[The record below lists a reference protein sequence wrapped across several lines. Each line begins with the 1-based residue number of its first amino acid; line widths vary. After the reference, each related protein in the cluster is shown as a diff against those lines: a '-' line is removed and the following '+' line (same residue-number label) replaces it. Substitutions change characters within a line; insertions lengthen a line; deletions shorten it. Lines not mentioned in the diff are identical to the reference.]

1 MSSIYKQVLQ
11 KYWGYPDFRPLQE
24 DIIKS
29 VADDGKDT
37 LGLLPTGGGKSI
49 IFQVPALAR
58 EGMAIVVSP
67 LIALMKD
74 QVENLKKRN
83 IPAAAIYTG
92 MSRNEISM
100 TLSKAIKGEYKFL
113 YLSPER
119 LGTEMFLL
127 HLPEMKINLL
137 AIDEAHCISQWG
149 YDFRPSYLK
158 IAEVRKHIPNVPV
171 LALTAT
177 ATPEVVDD
185 IQEKLQFKQKNVFR
199 KSFERKNLIYI
210 VRKTRDK
217 YGQLLKLTKAIQ
229 GTGVVYVR
237 SRKLTQKVADFLKSH
252 GISADFYHAGLD
264 PKEKD
269 RKQDDWK
276 HDRTRI
282 IVSTNAFGMGIDKP
296 DVRFVIHIDLADSL
310 EAYFQEAGRGGRDL
324 NDAYAFLLFD
334 DEDIDKLVASVD
346 KSYPPKERIFAV
358 YEALCNYFKIPV
370 GGGKNQS
377 FEFVLSKFSQNFNFF
392 PLEVYNSLKFLQKQG
407 LIEYTD
413 EVFTRSKINI
423 LLSRKDLYKFQVEN
437 SAYDSFI
444 KFLLRTFPG
453 LFSDYVQIDELW
465 IANKTHTEPKV
476 IIDLLRNLH
485 RLGVLDYSP
494 RKTTPFITFI
504 EERVHPKSFHISEEN
519 YDFLKQNYIKRINAV
534 IDYVTRTDKCRS
546 RLLLEYFGETE
557 TKDCGRCDVCHR
569 KKVQKTKNI
578 VNLQNEIIEMLK
590 DEKLNINELELKI
603 NNKDMDIR
611 HIIRT
616 MIDEKILVLNKQRKL
631 EINKIDETKK

>member
-1 MSSIYKQVLQ
+1 MSIYKDVLQ

-29 VADDGKDT
+29 VADDKKDT

-49 IFQVPALAR
+49 IFQVPALAHK
-58 EGMAIVVSP
+58 GMCIVVSP

-83 IPAAAIYTG
+83 IPAAAVYTG

-100 TLSKAIKGEYKFL
+100 TLEKAINGKFKFL

-119 LGTEMFLL
+119 LGTELFLN
-127 HLPEMKINLL
+127 HLQEMKINLL

-158 IAEVRKHIPNVPV
+158 VADVRKYIPNVPV

-177 ATPEVVDD
+177 ATPKVVED
-185 IQEKLQFKQKNVFR
+185 IQEKLNFKQKNVLR

-210 VRKTRDK
+210 VRKTNDK
-217 YGQLLKLTKAIQ
+217 YGQLLKLINAIP

-237 SRKLTQKVADFLKSH
+237 SRKMTEKVADYLKSH

-264 PKEKD
+264 PKQKD

-276 HDRTRI
+276 NDRTRV

-324 NDAYAFLLFD
+324 KDAYAFLLFD
-334 DEDIDKLVASVD
+334 DADIEKLIASVD
-346 KSYPPKERIFAV
+346 KSYPPKEKIFAV
-358 YEALCNYFKIPV
+358 YKALANYFKIPV
-370 GGGKNQS
+370 GGGKGQS
-377 FEFVLSKFSQNFNFF
+377 FEFVLSKFSQNFDFF

-413 EVFTRSKINI
+413 EVFTRSKIHI
-423 LLSRKDLYKFQVEN
+423 LMSRKELYKFQVEN
-437 SAYDSFI
+437 PAFDSFI
-444 KFLLRTFPG
+444 KFLLRSFPG
-453 LFSDYVQIDELW
+453 LFTDFVPIDELW
-465 IANKTHTEPKV
+465 IANSTHTQPK
-476 IIDLLRNLH
+476 IILDLLRNLH
-485 RLGVLDYSP
+485 KFGVLEYSP
-494 RKTTPFITFI
+494 RKTTPFITFL
-504 EERVHPKSFHISEEN
+504 EERIHPKSFHISKEN
-519 YDFLKQNYIKRINAV
+519 YDFLKENYIKRINAV
-534 IDYVTRTDKCRS
+534 VDYATRTDKCRS
-546 RLLLEYFGETE
+546 RLLLEYFGEYE
-557 TKDCGRCDVCHR
+557 AENCGRCDICHSR
-569 KKVQKTKNI
+569 KNQNSKDNYKIQK
-578 VNLQNEIIEMLK
+578 QIIDLLFDNAM
-590 DEKLNINELELKI
+590 NINELEMAINDKNIDVKKI
-603 NNKDMDIR
+603 VR
-611 HIIRT
+611 R
-616 MIDEKILVLNKQRKL
+616 LVDDGVLRINQNRKF
-631 EINKIDETKK
+631 EINKKI